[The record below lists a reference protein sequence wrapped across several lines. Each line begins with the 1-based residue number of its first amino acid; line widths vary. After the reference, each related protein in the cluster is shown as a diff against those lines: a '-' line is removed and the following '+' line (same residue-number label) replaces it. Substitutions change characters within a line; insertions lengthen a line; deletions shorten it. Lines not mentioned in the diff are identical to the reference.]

1 MLATIKNI
9 SVTYDGMGKTFSSG
23 DFISGRITLELGK
36 DCKIDYLSIKAKG
49 KSEVRWTEHHNKTTV
64 TYHSKDK
71 MFSIEQF
78 IIREQKGQGKRS
90 STGSRVLYGTFIYE
104 VRLCLLYCTMP
115 SSFKGAWGKILYTLE
130 AKLSRSMRISSKA
143 RADVF
148 VPFQI
153 PQHGTKDKKM
163 KLFTSGKVGMDIH
176 IERMG
181 YYLGED
187 LKVVASIENSSSR
200 EIKPKYTLYQK
211 DSFFAR
217 GKRRVSTKDILKEL
231 GEPIP
236 PSGKLKVTK
245 VLKIPQHIVPSIFT
259 CSNIKCEYRLKI
271 VLDVPY
277 ARDPEIKLPLVILP
291 ATQTPGL
298 QPPPYSDF
306 GFDSCGNANQPGW
319 NSTPQFPGAYPP
331 TAPGAYPP
339 MAPGAYPPMA
349 PGAYPPMAPG
359 AYPPMAPGALAP
371 PPAYG
376 TYPSLSDF
384 GGKS

>member
-1 MLATIKNI
+1 MEDCNVVAPGTHVYPFTIQI
-9 SVTYDGMGKTFSSG
+9 PQQ
-23 DFISGRITLELGK
+23 
-36 DCKIDYLSIKAKG
+36 A
-49 KSEVRWTEHHNKTTV
+49 
-64 TYHSKDK
+64 
-71 MFSIEQF
+71 
-78 IIREQKGQGKRS
+78 
-90 STGSRVLYGTFIYE
+90 
-104 VRLCLLYCTMP
+104 MP

-143 RADVF
+143 RAEFPF
-148 VPFQI
+148 VSKADLGSIPELMI

-291 ATQTPGL
+291 ATQMPGL
-298 QPPPYSDF
+298 QPPPYSDL
-306 GFDSCGNANQPGW
+306 GFDSFGNANQPGW
-319 NSTPQFPGAYPP
+319 NSTPQFPTAPGAYPP

-339 MAPGAYPPMA
+339 TAPGAYPPTA
-349 PGAYPPMAPG
+349 PGAYPPTAPGVYPPTAPG
-359 AYPPMAPGALAP
+359 AYPPIAPGAFAP

-376 TYPSLSDF
+376 MYPSQSDF